1 MLLCQD
7 TQKQTAN
14 EHLNEL
20 KEMSGRKTINMQKSL
35 WSCFNIS
42 TQQPAFFKN
51 K

>member
-20 KEMSGRKTINMQKSL
+20 KEMSGRKNNKDAK
-35 WSCFNIS
+35 IS
-42 TQQPAFFKN
+42 VELF
-51 K
+51 